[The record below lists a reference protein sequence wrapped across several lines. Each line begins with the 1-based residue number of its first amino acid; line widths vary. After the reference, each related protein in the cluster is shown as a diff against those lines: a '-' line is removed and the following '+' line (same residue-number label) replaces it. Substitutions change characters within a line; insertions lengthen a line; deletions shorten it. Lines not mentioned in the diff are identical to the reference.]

1 MSPLAFAVS
10 FFYLY
15 ITGSVFFDTAHYL
28 LHQWSKSQWRFLRWL
43 SWCHQFHHLY
53 YNRSLKFNNRYLRQ
67 NAWISLPLEMLSKIL
82 GSVVGWFIARNFI
95 TDNNGSPDSTPL
107 ILVSAFEFIRTMVV
121 IAMSGRDSNHIAF
134 DTVPKDRSWL
144 FVGPEFHALH
154 HVYPD
159 RYMGSMVKLFDW
171 VAGTAYFVRNK
182 RVALTGGSGA
192 FGRAIE
198 KQLQAEGVKDI
209 RKLGFGRDWTHEDFS
224 RVGPILEDADILIL
238 SHGTKG
244 LDAMDANCNSTIRLI
259 ELFLEQNAGRARKTV
274 PEIWYVG
281 SEIEIHPAWG
291 IPEMQRYSAS
301 KRAFMPYARALYDDP
316 RVLYRHI
323 VPAAF
328 ESQMGKAIVSPD
340 WAARVAMWWIRRGAC
355 YVPVTYTGLAYLNFF
370 KFLYL
375 VRPDTSNGL
384 KEKEWWLH
392 SEYTKTN
399 LNHDVIDEDRHASE
413 VIHLK
418 RGCDYSDFPKRDN
431 VLDVSKHVKL

>member
-1 MSPLAFAVS
+1 MIPLSFAAS

-53 YNRSLKFNNRYLRQ
+53 YNRSLKFNDRYLRQ
-67 NAWISLPLEMLSKIL
+67 NAWISLPLEMFSKIL
-82 GSVVGWFIARNFI
+82 GSIVGWFLARSLI
-95 TDNNGSPDSTPL
+95 TDTNGNPDTMPL
-107 ILVSAFEFIRTMVV
+107 VAVSAFEFIRTTVV
-121 IAMSGRDSNHIAF
+121 IGMSGRDSNHITF

-171 VAGTAYFVRNK
+171 VMGTAYSVRNK
-182 RVALTGGSGA
+182 KVVITGGSGA
-192 FGRAIE
+192 FGRAIQG
-198 KQLQAEGVKDI
+198 QLLSEGVKDI
-209 RKLGFGRDWTHEDFS
+209 QKLRFGKDWTHHDFS
-224 RVGPILEDADILIL
+224 RVGPIFENADILIL
-238 SHGTKG
+238 THGTKG
-244 LDAMDANCNSTIRLI
+244 LDAMNANCNSTIRLI
-259 ELFLEQNAGRARKTV
+259 ELFLEQKGLGKGGPRKTV

-301 KRAFMPYARALYDDP
+301 KRAFMPYARALYEDP
-316 RVLYRHI
+316 RVIYRHI

-328 ESQMGKAIVSPD
+328 DSSMGKAIVSAD
-340 WAARVAMWWIRRGAC
+340 WAAGVAMWWIRRGAY
-355 YVPVTYTGLAYLNFF
+355 YVPVTYSGLAFLHFF

-375 VRPDTSNGL
+375 VRPDVSAASKL
-384 KEKEWWLH
+384 K
-392 SEYTKTN
+392 
-399 LNHDVIDEDRHASE
+399 
-413 VIHLK
+413 
-418 RGCDYSDFPKRDN
+418 
-431 VLDVSKHVKL
+431 